1 MSNTPF
7 KISRLALDPRGEIA
21 LSRMPGSVTCIE
33 DDVAEIVALN
43 CACVLTLAPHEELI
57 RHGAHRL
64 PSLLMTEGIE
74 WHHFPIVDYAT
85 PLPSQERAWSDLS
98 ERLHDHLNNNRT
110 ILVHCYAGVGRSGMI
125 ALRLLVEQG
134 ANPEEALK
142 QIRQV
147 RPGAVERPAQYEWAI
162 ANIK

>member
-1 MSNTPF
+1 MDKKPF
-7 KISRLALDPRGEIA
+7 NISRLGLDPSGEIL

-43 CACVLTLAPHEELI
+43 CACVLTLAPQEELI
-57 RHGAHRL
+57 RHGGHTL
-64 PSLLMTEGIE
+64 SSLLMNEGIE
-74 WHHFPIVDYAT
+74 WHHFPIIDYAT
-85 PLPSQERAWSDLS
+85 PLPSQDRVWSELS
-98 ERLHDHLNNNRT
+98 ERMHDHLNNNRS

-125 ALRLLVEQG
+125 ALRLLVERG
-134 ANPEEALK
+134 ANPEDALT

-147 RPGAVERPAQYEWAI
+147 RPGAVERTAQYEWAI

>member
-1 MSNTPF
+1 MSLTPF
-7 KISRLALDPRGEIA
+7 KISRLVLDPRGAIA
-21 LSRMPGSVTCIE
+21 LSRMPGSVTRIE

-43 CACVLTLAPHEELI
+43 CACVLTLAPHEELM
-57 RHGAHRL
+57 RHGADL
-64 PSLLMTEGIE
+64 LSSLLMNEGIE

-85 PLPSQERAWSDLS
+85 PLPSQDQAWIELS

-125 ALRLLVEQG
+125 ALRLLVEKG
-134 ANPEEALK
+134 INPEEAFK